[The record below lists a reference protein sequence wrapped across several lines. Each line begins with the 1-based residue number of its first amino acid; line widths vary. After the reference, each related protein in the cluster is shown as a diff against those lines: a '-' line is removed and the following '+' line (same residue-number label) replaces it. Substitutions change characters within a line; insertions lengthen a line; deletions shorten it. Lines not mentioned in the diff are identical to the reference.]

1 MYKNTQD
8 GGNMIYL
15 MRHGLD
21 DESYIGGWSDV
32 GLTELGKEQVQNTSK
47 FLESLNIKK
56 IVSSDIY
63 RAQQT
68 AEIVNSYLN
77 VELHYDESLRE
88 LDKGLVTGMDVKKAR
103 LIYPNIK
110 KYNIYDKYPNGE
122 AMIDLYNRVK
132 LLLNDLKDLDETLV
146 VTHRGIINMIYY
158 LMNDI
163 ELDMDKEKFNV
174 THASIHE
181 FDYSKKL
188 VRRIY

>member
-1 MYKNTQD
+1 
-8 GGNMIYL
+8 MIYL

>member
-1 MYKNTQD
+1 
-8 GGNMIYL
+8 MIYL

-88 LDKGLVTGMDVKKAR
+88 LDKGLVTGMDVKEAR

>member
-1 MYKNTQD
+1 VYKNTQE